1 MISYLNNIL
10 KIIRWKNLAII
21 SLSQIF
27 IKFFF
32 IDFFI
37 QKDQLLNENFVIL
50 LIVTILIAASGYIVN
65 DIYDYNLDQINKP
78 EKVVLGK
85 FLKSRDAIIIYMMFN
100 FLAIVLSIFLCMK
113 IEQEIYILVFLL
125 IIYCLWL
132 YSKKLKK
139 YKTIGNILIAFF
151 ISLSILNVPLF
162 SYKNI
167 LSDDRFFVF
176 LIICIFSVLAFLI
189 NLKREI
195 IKDIEDIE
203 GDKIHKV
210 KSLPIIFGTKKS
222 KLVTIIIG
230 IILMFAISSL
240 ITFQIL
246 ILRSDLLLD
255 VGGNQFSNP
264 QIRGANYISIIYMFI
279 ILIMFFYVEL
289 LILNAT
295 TKTNFTKVS
304 KLLKYLMLLSLLSI
318 PVFSLTHFY
327 LWDNAN

>member
-1 MISYLNNIL
+1 MISYLNNIF
-10 KIIRWKNLAII
+10 KIIRWKNLIII

-85 FLKSRDAIIIYMMFN
+85 FLKSRDAIKIYMLFN
-100 FLAIVLSIFLCMK
+100 SLAIMLSFFLFIK
-113 IEQEIYILVFLL
+113 IKQEIYILVFLL

-139 YKTIGNILIAFF
+139 YKIIGNILIAFF

-176 LIICIFSVLAFLI
+176 LIISIFSVLAFLI
-189 NLKREI
+189 NVKREI

-264 QIRGANYISIIYMFI
+264 QIWGANYISIVYMFI

-295 TKTNFTKVS
+295 SKTNFTKVS
-304 KLLKYLMLLSLLSI
+304 KLLKFLMLLSLLSI
-318 PVFSLTHFY
+318 PVFSVTYFY
-327 LWDNAN
+327 V

>member
-1 MISYLNNIL
+1 MISYLNNIF
-10 KIIRWKNLAII
+10 KIIRWKNLIII

-85 FLKSRDAIIIYMMFN
+85 FLKSRDAIKIYMLFN
-100 FLAIVLSIFLCMK
+100 SLAIMLSFFLCIK
-113 IEQEIYILVFLL
+113 IKQEIYILVFLL

-139 YKTIGNILIAFF
+139 YKIIGNILIAFF

-176 LIICIFSVLAFLI
+176 LIISIFSVLAFLI
-189 NLKREI
+189 NVKREI

-264 QIRGANYISIIYMFI
+264 QIWGANYISIIYMFI

-295 TKTNFTKVS
+295 TKTNFTKAS

-318 PVFSLTHFY
+318 PVFSLTYFY
-327 LWDNAN
+327 V

>member
-1 MISYLNNIL
+1 MISYLNNIF
-10 KIIRWKNLAII
+10 KIIRWKNLVII

-37 QKDQLLNENFVIL
+37 QEDQLLNANFVIL

-85 FLKSRDAIIIYMMFN
+85 FLKSRDAIKIYMLFN
-100 FLAIVLSIFLCMK
+100 SLAIMLSFFLCIK
-113 IEQEIYILVFLL
+113 IKQEIYILVFLL

-139 YKTIGNILIAFF
+139 YKIIGNILIAFF

-176 LIICIFSVLAFLI
+176 LIISIFSVLAFLI
-189 NLKREI
+189 NVKREI

-264 QIRGANYISIIYMFI
+264 QIWGANYISIVYMFI

-295 TKTNFTKVS
+295 SKTNFTKVS
-304 KLLKYLMLLSLLSI
+304 KLLKFLMLLSLLSI
-318 PVFSLTHFY
+318 PVFSVTYFY
-327 LWDNAN
+327 V

>member
-1 MISYLNNIL
+1 MISYLNNIF
-10 KIIRWKNLAII
+10 KIIRWENLIII

-50 LIVTILIAASGYIVN
+50 LLVTILISASGYIVN
-65 DIYDYNLDQINKP
+65 DIYDYNLDKINKP
-78 EKVVLGK
+78 EKVILGK

-100 FLAIVLSIFLCMK
+100 CLAIVLSIFLCMK

-176 LIICIFSVLAFLI
+176 LIISILSVLAFLI
-189 NLKREI
+189 NVKREI

-264 QIRGANYISIIYMFI
+264 QIWGANYISIIYMFI

-295 TKTNFTKVS
+295 TKTNFTKAS

-327 LWDNAN
+327 V

>member
-1 MISYLNNIL
+1 MISYLNNIF
-10 KIIRWKNLAII
+10 KIIRWKNLVII

-100 FLAIVLSIFLCMK
+100 SLAIVLSIFLCMK

-176 LIICIFSVLAFLI
+176 LIISIFSVLAFLI

-246 ILRSDLLLD
+246 ILRSDLILD

-264 QIRGANYISIIYMFI
+264 QIWGANYISIIYMFI

-295 TKTNFTKVS
+295 TKTNFTKAS

-327 LWDNAN
+327 L

>member
-1 MISYLNNIL
+1 MISYLNNIF
-10 KIIRWKNLAII
+10 KIIRWKNLVII

-100 FLAIVLSIFLCMK
+100 CLAIVLSIFLCMK

-139 YKTIGNILIAFF
+139 YKIIGNILIAFF

-176 LIICIFSVLAFLI
+176 LIISIFSVLAFLI
-189 NLKREI
+189 NVKREI

-264 QIRGANYISIIYMFI
+264 QIWGANYISIIYMFI

-295 TKTNFTKVS
+295 TKTNFTKAS

-327 LWDNAN
+327 F

>member
-1 MISYLNNIL
+1 MISYLNNIF
-10 KIIRWKNLAII
+10 KIIRWKNLVII

-50 LIVTILIAASGYIVN
+50 LTVTILIAASGYIVN

-139 YKTIGNILIAFF
+139 YKIIGNILIAFF

-176 LIICIFSVLAFLI
+176 LIISIFSVLAFLI

-195 IKDIEDIE
+195 IKDIEDID

-264 QIRGANYISIIYMFI
+264 QIWGANYISIIYMFI
-279 ILIMFFYVEL
+279 ILIIFFYVEL

-295 TKTNFTKVS
+295 TKTNFTKAS

-327 LWDNAN
+327 L

>member
-1 MISYLNNIL
+1 MISYLNNIF

-78 EKVVLGK
+78 ERVVLGK
-85 FLKSRDAIIIYMMFN
+85 FLKSRDAIIIYMLFN
-100 FLAIVLSIFLCMK
+100 SLAIVLSIFLCMK
-113 IEQEIYILVFLL
+113 IEQEIYIVVFLL

-139 YKTIGNILIAFF
+139 YKIIGNILIAFF

-176 LIICIFSVLAFLI
+176 LIISIYSVLAFLI
-189 NLKREI
+189 NVKREI

-203 GDKIHKV
+203 GDKMHKV

-222 KLVTIIIG
+222 KLVTVIIG
-230 IILMFAISSL
+230 IILMFAISSI

-264 QIRGANYISIIYMFI
+264 QIWGANYISTVYMFI
-279 ILIMFFYVEL
+279 ILIIFFYAEL

-295 TKTNFTKVS
+295 SKTNFTKVS
-304 KLLKYLMLLSLLSI
+304 KLLKFLMLLSLLSI

-327 LWDNAN
+327 V

>member
-1 MISYLNNIL
+1 MISYLNNIF
-10 KIIRWKNLAII
+10 KIIRWKNLVII

-100 FLAIVLSIFLCMK
+100 CLAIVLSIFLCMK

-176 LIICIFSVLAFLI
+176 LIISIFSVLAFLI
-189 NLKREI
+189 NVKREI

-264 QIRGANYISIIYMFI
+264 QIWGANYISIIYMFI

-295 TKTNFTKVS
+295 TKTNFTKAS

-327 LWDNAN
+327 V

>member
-1 MISYLNNIL
+1 MISYLNNIF
-10 KIIRWKNLAII
+10 KIIRWKNLVII

-100 FLAIVLSIFLCMK
+100 FLAIVLSIFLCTK

-176 LIICIFSVLAFLI
+176 LIISIFSVLAFLI
-189 NLKREI
+189 NVKREI

-203 GDKIHKV
+203 GDKMHKV

-222 KLVTIIIG
+222 KLVTVIIG
-230 IILMFAISSL
+230 IILMFSISSI

-246 ILRSDLLLD
+246 VLKSDLLLD

-264 QIRGANYISIIYMFI
+264 QIWGANYISIIYMFI

-295 TKTNFTKVS
+295 TKTNFTKAS

-327 LWDNAN
+327 I

>member
-1 MISYLNNIL
+1 MISYLNNIF
-10 KIIRWKNLAII
+10 KIIRWKNLVII

-50 LIVTILIAASGYIVN
+50 LIITILIAASGYIVN

-100 FLAIVLSIFLCMK
+100 CLAIVLSIFLCMK

-125 IIYCLWL
+125 IIYSLWL

-176 LIICIFSVLAFLI
+176 LIISIFSVLAFLI
-189 NLKREI
+189 NVKREI

-264 QIRGANYISIIYMFI
+264 QIWGANYISIIYMFI

-295 TKTNFTKVS
+295 TKTNFTKAS

-327 LWDNAN
+327 L

>member
-1 MISYLNNIL
+1 MISYLNNIF
-10 KIIRWKNLAII
+10 KIIRWKNLVII

-50 LIVTILIAASGYIVN
+50 IIVTILIAASGYIVN

-85 FLKSRDAIIIYMMFN
+85 LLKSRDAIIIYMMFN
-100 FLAIVLSIFLCMK
+100 CLAIVLSIFLCMK

-139 YKTIGNILIAFF
+139 YKIIGNILIAFF

-176 LIICIFSVLAFLI
+176 LIISILSVLAFLI
-189 NLKREI
+189 NVKREI

-203 GDKIHKV
+203 GDKMHEV

-222 KLVTIIIG
+222 KIVIIIIG
-230 IILMFAISSL
+230 IILMFAISSI

-264 QIRGANYISIIYMFI
+264 QIWGANYISIVYMFI

-295 TKTNFTKVS
+295 SKTNFTKVS
-304 KLLKYLMLLSLLSI
+304 KLLKFLMLLSLLSI
-318 PVFSLTHFY
+318 PVFSVTYFY
-327 LWDNAN
+327 V

>member
-1 MISYLNNIL
+1 MISYLNNIF
-10 KIIRWKNLAII
+10 KIIRWKNLVII

-100 FLAIVLSIFLCMK
+100 CLAIVLSIFLCMK

-176 LIICIFSVLAFLI
+176 LIISIFSVLAFLI
-189 NLKREI
+189 NVKREI

-264 QIRGANYISIIYMFI
+264 QIWGVNYISIIYMFI

-295 TKTNFTKVS
+295 TKTNFTKAS
-304 KLLKYLMLLSLLSI
+304 KLLKYLMLLSILSI
-318 PVFSLTHFY
+318 PVFSLTYFY
-327 LWDNAN
+327 V

>member
-1 MISYLNNIL
+1 MISYLNNIF
-10 KIIRWKNLAII
+10 KIIRWKNLVII

-37 QKDQLLNENFVIL
+37 QEDQLLNANFVIL

-100 FLAIVLSIFLCMK
+100 SLAIVLSIFLCIK

-139 YKTIGNILIAFF
+139 YKIIGNILIAFF

-176 LIICIFSVLAFLI
+176 LIVSIFSALAFLI
-189 NLKREI
+189 NVKREI

-255 VGGNQFSNP
+255 IGGNQFSNP
-264 QIRGANYISIIYMFI
+264 QIWGANYISIIYMFI

-295 TKTNFTKVS
+295 TKTNFTKAS

-327 LWDNAN
+327 I

>member
-1 MISYLNNIL
+1 MISYLNNIF

-78 EKVVLGK
+78 ERVVLGK
-85 FLKSRDAIIIYMMFN
+85 FLKSRDAIIIYMLFN
-100 FLAIVLSIFLCMK
+100 SLAIVLSIFLCIK
-113 IEQEIYILVFLL
+113 IKQEIYILVFLL

-139 YKTIGNILIAFF
+139 YKIIGNILIAFF

-167 LSDDRFFVF
+167 LNDDRIFVF
-176 LIICIFSVLAFLI
+176 LIISIYSVLAFLI
-189 NLKREI
+189 NVKREI

-203 GDKIHKV
+203 GDKMHKV

-222 KLVTIIIG
+222 KLVTVIIG
-230 IILMFAISSL
+230 IILMFAISSI

-264 QIRGANYISIIYMFI
+264 QIWGANYISIVYMFI

-295 TKTNFTKVS
+295 SKTNFTKVS
-304 KLLKYLMLLSLLSI
+304 KLLKFLMLLSILSI

-327 LWDNAN
+327 V

>member
-1 MISYLNNIL
+1 MISYLNNIF
-10 KIIRWKNLAII
+10 KIIRWKNLVII

-50 LIVTILIAASGYIVN
+50 LIITILIAASGYIVN

-100 FLAIVLSIFLCMK
+100 CLAIVLSIFLCMK

-176 LIICIFSVLAFLI
+176 LIITILSVLAFLI
-189 NLKREI
+189 NVKREI

-246 ILRSDLLLD
+246 ILKSDLLLD

-264 QIRGANYISIIYMFI
+264 QIWGANYISIIYMFI

-295 TKTNFTKVS
+295 TKTNFTKAS

-318 PVFSLTHFY
+318 PVFSLTYFY
-327 LWDNAN
+327 V

>member
-1 MISYLNNIL
+1 MISYLNNIF
-10 KIIRWKNLAII
+10 KIIRWKNLVII

-100 FLAIVLSIFLCMK
+100 CLAIVLSIFLCMK

-167 LSDDRFFVF
+167 LNDDRFFVF
-176 LIICIFSVLAFLI
+176 LIISIFSVLAFLI
-189 NLKREI
+189 NVKREI

-264 QIRGANYISIIYMFI
+264 QIWGANYISIIYMFI

-295 TKTNFTKVS
+295 TKTNFTKAS

-327 LWDNAN
+327 I

>member
-1 MISYLNNIL
+1 MISYLNNIF
-10 KIIRWKNLAII
+10 KIIRWKNLVII

-100 FLAIVLSIFLCMK
+100 CLAIVLSIFLCMK

-176 LIICIFSVLAFLI
+176 LIISIFSVLAFLI
-189 NLKREI
+189 NVKREI

-264 QIRGANYISIIYMFI
+264 QIWGANYISIVYMFI

-295 TKTNFTKVS
+295 SKTNFTKVS
-304 KLLKYLMLLSLLSI
+304 KLLKFLMLLSLLSI

-327 LWDNAN
+327 V

>member
-1 MISYLNNIL
+1 MISYLNNIF
-10 KIIRWKNLAII
+10 KIIRWKNLVII

-50 LIVTILIAASGYIVN
+50 LIITILIAASGYIVN

-100 FLAIVLSIFLCMK
+100 CLAIVLSIFLCMK

-176 LIICIFSVLAFLI
+176 LIISIFSVLAFLI
-189 NLKREI
+189 NVKREI

-264 QIRGANYISIIYMFI
+264 QIWGANYISIIYMFI

-295 TKTNFTKVS
+295 TKTNFTKAS

-327 LWDNAN
+327 V

>member
-1 MISYLNNIL
+1 MISYLNNIF
-10 KIIRWKNLAII
+10 KIIRWKNLVII
-21 SLSQIF
+21 SSSQII

-50 LIVTILIAASGYIVN
+50 LIITILIAASGYIVN

-100 FLAIVLSIFLCMK
+100 CLAIVLSIFLCMK

-139 YKTIGNILIAFF
+139 YKTIGNILVAFF

-176 LIICIFSVLAFLI
+176 LIISIFSVLAFLI
-189 NLKREI
+189 NVKREI

-264 QIRGANYISIIYMFI
+264 QIWGANYISIIYMFI

-295 TKTNFTKVS
+295 TKTNFTKAS

-318 PVFSLTHFY
+318 PVFSLTYFY
-327 LWDNAN
+327 V

>member
-1 MISYLNNIL
+1 MISYLNNIF
-10 KIIRWKNLAII
+10 KIIRWKNLVII

-100 FLAIVLSIFLCMK
+100 CLAIVLSIFLCMK

-176 LIICIFSVLAFLI
+176 LIISIFSVLAFLI
-189 NLKREI
+189 NVKREI

-203 GDKIHKV
+203 GDRIHKV
-210 KSLPIIFGTKKS
+210 KSLPIIFGTKKA

-230 IILMFAISSL
+230 IILMFTISSL

-264 QIRGANYISIIYMFI
+264 QIWGANYISIIYMFI

-295 TKTNFTKVS
+295 TKTNFTKAS

-327 LWDNAN
+327 L

>member
-1 MISYLNNIL
+1 MISYLNNIF
-10 KIIRWKNLAII
+10 KIIRWENLIII

-37 QKDQLLNENFVIL
+37 QEDQLLNANFVIL

-85 FLKSRDAIIIYMMFN
+85 FLKSRDAIKIYMLFN
-100 FLAIVLSIFLCMK
+100 SLAIMLSFFLCIK
-113 IEQEIYILVFLL
+113 IKQEIYILVFLL

-139 YKTIGNILIAFF
+139 YKIIGNILIAFF

-176 LIICIFSVLAFLI
+176 LIISIFSVLAFLI
-189 NLKREI
+189 NVKREI

-203 GDKIHKV
+203 GDKMHKV
-210 KSLPIIFGTKKS
+210 KSLPIIFGIKKS
-222 KLVTIIIG
+222 KLVIMIIG
-230 IILMFAISSL
+230 IILMFAISSI

-246 ILRSDLLLD
+246 ILRSDLLLE
-255 VGGNQFSNP
+255 VGRNQFSNP
-264 QIRGANYISIIYMFI
+264 QIWGANYISTVYMFI

-295 TKTNFTKVS
+295 TKTNFTKAS

-318 PVFSLTHFY
+318 PVFSLTYFY
-327 LWDNAN
+327 V

>member
-1 MISYLNNIL
+1 MISYLNNIF
-10 KIIRWKNLAII
+10 KIIRWKNLVII

-85 FLKSRDAIIIYMMFN
+85 FLKSRDAIKIYMLFN
-100 FLAIVLSIFLCMK
+100 SLAIVLSFFLCIK

-139 YKTIGNILIAFF
+139 YKIIGNILIAFF

-176 LIICIFSVLAFLI
+176 LIISIYSVLAFLI
-189 NLKREI
+189 NVKREI
-195 IKDIEDIE
+195 IKDIEDIQ
-203 GDKIHKV
+203 GDKMHKV

-222 KLVTIIIG
+222 KLVTVIIG
-230 IILMFAISSL
+230 IILMFAISSI
-240 ITFQIL
+240 ITYQIL

-255 VGGNQFSNP
+255 IGGNQFSNP
-264 QIRGANYISIIYMFI
+264 QIWGANYISIIYMFI

-295 TKTNFTKVS
+295 TKTNFTKAS

-327 LWDNAN
+327 L

>member
-1 MISYLNNIL
+1 MISYLNNIF
-10 KIIRWKNLAII
+10 KIIRWKNLVII

-27 IKFFF
+27 ITFFF

-37 QKDQLLNENFVIL
+37 PKDQLLNENFVIL
-50 LIVTILIAASGYIVN
+50 LIITILIAASGYIVN

-78 EKVVLGK
+78 KKVVLGK

-100 FLAIVLSIFLCMK
+100 CLAIVLSIFLCMK

-176 LIICIFSVLAFLI
+176 LIISIFSVLAFLI
-189 NLKREI
+189 NVKREI

-264 QIRGANYISIIYMFI
+264 QIWGANYISIIYTII

-295 TKTNFTKVS
+295 TKTNFTKAS

-327 LWDNAN
+327 V

>member
-1 MISYLNNIL
+1 MISYLNNIF
-10 KIIRWKNLAII
+10 KIIRWKNLVII

-37 QKDQLLNENFVIL
+37 QKDQLLNENFFIL

-65 DIYDYNLDQINKP
+65 DIYDYNLDKINKP
-78 EKVVLGK
+78 EKVILGK

-100 FLAIVLSIFLCMK
+100 CLAIVLSIFLCMK

-176 LIICIFSVLAFLI
+176 LIISIFSVLAFLI
-189 NLKREI
+189 NVKREI

-264 QIRGANYISIIYMFI
+264 QIWGANYISIVYMFI

-295 TKTNFTKVS
+295 SKTNFTKVS
-304 KLLKYLMLLSLLSI
+304 KLLKFLMLLSLLSI
-318 PVFSLTHFY
+318 PVFSVTYFY
-327 LWDNAN
+327 V

>member
-1 MISYLNNIL
+1 MISYLNNIF
-10 KIIRWKNLAII
+10 KIIRWKNLVII

-37 QKDQLLNENFVIL
+37 QEDQLLNANFVIL

-78 EKVVLGK
+78 ERVVLGK
-85 FLKSRDAIIIYMMFN
+85 FLKSRDAIIIYMLFN
-100 FLAIVLSIFLCMK
+100 FLAILLSIFLCIK

-139 YKTIGNILIAFF
+139 YKIIGNILIAFF

-176 LIICIFSVLAFLI
+176 LIISIYSVLAFLI
-189 NLKREI
+189 NVKREI

-203 GDKIHKV
+203 GDKMHKV

-222 KLVTIIIG
+222 KLVAIIIG

-264 QIRGANYISIIYMFI
+264 QIWGANYISIVYMFI
-279 ILIMFFYVEL
+279 ILIMFFYIEL

-295 TKTNFTKVS
+295 SKTNFTKVS
-304 KLLKYLMLLSLLSI
+304 KLLKFLMLLSLLSI

-327 LWDNAN
+327 V

>member
-1 MISYLNNIL
+1 MISYLNNIF
-10 KIIRWKNLAII
+10 KIIRWKNLVII

-85 FLKSRDAIIIYMMFN
+85 FFKSRDAIKIYMLFN
-100 FLAIVLSIFLCMK
+100 SLAIMLSFFLCIRIK
-113 IEQEIYILVFLL
+113 HEIYILVFLL

-139 YKTIGNILIAFF
+139 YKIIGNILIAFF

-176 LIICIFSVLAFLI
+176 LIISILSVLAFLI
-189 NLKREI
+189 NVKREI

-203 GDKIHKV
+203 GDKMHKV
-210 KSLPIIFGTKKS
+210 KSLPIIFGIKKS
-222 KLVTIIIG
+222 KLVNVIIG
-230 IILMFAISSL
+230 IILMFAISSI

-264 QIRGANYISIIYMFI
+264 QIWGANYISIIYMFI

-295 TKTNFTKVS
+295 TKTNFTKAS

-327 LWDNAN
+327 V

>member
-1 MISYLNNIL
+1 MISYLNNIF
-10 KIIRWKNLAII
+10 KIIRWKNLVIL

-37 QKDQLLNENFVIL
+37 QKDQLLNANFVIL
-50 LIVTILIAASGYIVN
+50 LIVTILIAASGYIIN

-85 FLKSRDAIIIYMMFN
+85 FLKSRDAIKIYMLFN
-100 FLAIVLSIFLCMK
+100 SLAIVLSFFLCIK

-139 YKTIGNILIAFF
+139 YKIIGNILIAFF

-176 LIICIFSVLAFLI
+176 LIISIFSVLAFLI
-189 NLKREI
+189 NVKREI
-195 IKDIEDIE
+195 VKDIEDIE
-203 GDKIHKV
+203 GDKMHKV

-222 KLVTIIIG
+222 KIVIIIIG
-230 IILMFAISSL
+230 IILMFAISSI

-264 QIRGANYISIIYMFI
+264 QIWGANYISTVYMFI
-279 ILIMFFYVEL
+279 ILIMFFYIEL

-295 TKTNFTKVS
+295 SKTNFTKVS
-304 KLLKYLMLLSLLSI
+304 KLLKFLMLLSLLSI

-327 LWDNAN
+327 I

>member
-1 MISYLNNIL
+1 MISYLNNIF
-10 KIIRWKNLAII
+10 KIIRWKNLFII

-27 IKFFF
+27 IKFFL

-50 LIVTILIAASGYIVN
+50 LIITILIAASGYIVN

-100 FLAIVLSIFLCMK
+100 CLAIVLSIFLCMK

-176 LIICIFSVLAFLI
+176 LIISIFSVLAFLI
-189 NLKREI
+189 NVKREI

-264 QIRGANYISIIYMFI
+264 QIWGANYISIIYMFI

-295 TKTNFTKVS
+295 TKTNFTKAS
-304 KLLKYLMLLSLLSI
+304 KLLKYLMVLSLLSI

-327 LWDNAN
+327 L

>member
-1 MISYLNNIL
+1 MFSYLINIFR
-10 KIIRWKNLAII
+10 IIRWKNLAII

-78 EKVVLGK
+78 ERVVLGK
-85 FLKSRDAIIIYMMFN
+85 FLKSRDAIIIYMLFN
-100 FLAIVLSIFLCMK
+100 SLAIVLSIFLCIK
-113 IEQEIYILVFLL
+113 IKQEIYILVFLL

-139 YKTIGNILIAFF
+139 YKIIGNILIAFF

-176 LIICIFSVLAFLI
+176 LIISIYSVLAFLI
-189 NLKREI
+189 NVKREI

-203 GDKIHKV
+203 GDKMHKV

-222 KLVTIIIG
+222 KLVTVIIG
-230 IILMFAISSL
+230 IILMFAISSI

-264 QIRGANYISIIYMFI
+264 QIWGANYISTVYMFI
-279 ILIMFFYVEL
+279 ILIIFFYAEL

-295 TKTNFTKVS
+295 SKTNFTKVS
-304 KLLKYLMLLSLLSI
+304 KLLKFLMLLSLLSI

-327 LWDNAN
+327 V

>member
-1 MISYLNNIL
+1 MISYLNNIF
-10 KIIRWKNLAII
+10 KIIRWKNLVII

-50 LIVTILIAASGYIVN
+50 IIVTILIAASGYIVN

-100 FLAIVLSIFLCMK
+100 SLAIVLSIFLCMK

-139 YKTIGNILIAFF
+139 YKIIGNILIAFF

-167 LSDDRFFVF
+167 LNDDRFFVF
-176 LIICIFSVLAFLI
+176 LIISIFSVLAFLI
-189 NLKREI
+189 NVKREI

-222 KLVTIIIG
+222 KLVAIIIG

-264 QIRGANYISIIYMFI
+264 QIWGANYISIIYMFI

-295 TKTNFTKVS
+295 TKTNFTKAS

-327 LWDNAN
+327 I

>member
-1 MISYLNNIL
+1 MISYLNNIF

-100 FLAIVLSIFLCMK
+100 CLAIVLSIFLCMK

-176 LIICIFSVLAFLI
+176 LIISIFSVLAFLI
-189 NLKREI
+189 NVKREI

-222 KLVTIIIG
+222 KLVAIIIG

-264 QIRGANYISIIYMFI
+264 QIWGANYISIIYMFI

-295 TKTNFTKVS
+295 TKTNFTKAS

-327 LWDNAN
+327 V

>member
-1 MISYLNNIL
+1 MISYLNNIF

-78 EKVVLGK
+78 ERVVLGK
-85 FLKSRDAIIIYMMFN
+85 FLKSRDAIIIYMLFN
-100 FLAIVLSIFLCMK
+100 SLAIVLSIFLCIK
-113 IEQEIYILVFLL
+113 IKQEIYILVFLL

-139 YKTIGNILIAFF
+139 YKIIGNILIAFF

-176 LIICIFSVLAFLI
+176 LIISIYSVLAFLI
-189 NLKREI
+189 NVKREI

-203 GDKIHKV
+203 GDKMHRV

-222 KLVTIIIG
+222 KLVTVIIG
-230 IILMFAISSL
+230 IILMFAISSI

-264 QIRGANYISIIYMFI
+264 QIWGANYISTVYMFI
-279 ILIMFFYVEL
+279 ILIIFFYAEL

-295 TKTNFTKVS
+295 SKTNFTKVS
-304 KLLKYLMLLSLLSI
+304 KLLKFLMLLSLLSI

-327 LWDNAN
+327 V

>member
-1 MISYLNNIL
+1 MISYLNNIF

-85 FLKSRDAIIIYMMFN
+85 FLKSRDAIIIYMLFN
-100 FLAIVLSIFLCMK
+100 SLAIVLSIFLCIK
-113 IEQEIYILVFLL
+113 IKQEIYILVFLL

-139 YKTIGNILIAFF
+139 YKIIGNILIAFF

-176 LIICIFSVLAFLI
+176 LIISIYSVLAFLI
-189 NLKREI
+189 NVKREI

-203 GDKIHKV
+203 GDKMHKV

-222 KLVTIIIG
+222 KLVTVIIG
-230 IILMFAISSL
+230 IILMFAISSI

-264 QIRGANYISIIYMFI
+264 QIWGANYISTVYMFI
-279 ILIMFFYVEL
+279 ILIIFFYAEL

-295 TKTNFTKVS
+295 SKTNFTKVS
-304 KLLKYLMLLSLLSI
+304 KLLKFLMLLSLLSI

-327 LWDNAN
+327 V

>member
-1 MISYLNNIL
+1 MISYLNNIF
-10 KIIRWKNLAII
+10 KIIRWKNLVII

-100 FLAIVLSIFLCMK
+100 CLAIVLSIFLCMK

-176 LIICIFSVLAFLI
+176 LIISIFSVLAFLI
-189 NLKREI
+189 NVKREI

-264 QIRGANYISIIYMFI
+264 QIWGANYISIIYMFI

-295 TKTNFTKVS
+295 TKTNFTKAS

-327 LWDNAN
+327 L

>member
-1 MISYLNNIL
+1 MISYLNNIF
-10 KIIRWKNLAII
+10 KIIRWKNLVII

-100 FLAIVLSIFLCMK
+100 CLAIVLSIFLCMK

-176 LIICIFSVLAFLI
+176 LIISIFSVLAFLI
-189 NLKREI
+189 NVKREI

-203 GDKIHKV
+203 GDKMHKV

-264 QIRGANYISIIYMFI
+264 QIWGANYISIIYTFI

-295 TKTNFTKVS
+295 TKTNFTKAS
-304 KLLKYLMLLSLLSI
+304 KLLKYLMILSLFSI
-318 PVFSLTHFY
+318 PVFSLSHFY
-327 LWDNAN
+327 V